1 MENSHTNFKA
11 GFVALIGRPNVGKSS
26 VINALIGEK
35 VAAVSSK
42 PQTTRNAIRCIF
54 TTENQQIVFVDTPG
68 IHKPQHALGDFMI
81 QEASDALSQVDVV
94 CYMVE
99 AGDRSLSDKD
109 KMILETLAEQKLPI
123 ILVINKTDTLS
134 GPEQYKKAE
143 TLYTKYFSP
152 AAVVPVSAVKK
163 NNLELLA
170 DTVGKFLPEQP
181 CIYPE
186 DMIMDST
193 ERFLAAEIIREKIFC
208 HTEEEVPHGV
218 AVVIDEFKT
227 PEEFPELKTAVIR
240 ATVVVDRPGQ
250 KGIIIGKSGSMLKKI
265 GSEARKDLEE
275 KFGYPIFLQIW
286 VKVKPG
292 WKKSEQEL
300 RRLGYSF

>member
-250 KGIIIGKSGSMLKKI
+250 KGIIIGKSGLMLKKI

>member
-1 MENSHTNFKA
+1 MENNSTKFKA

-26 VINALIGEK
+26 LVNALIGEK
-35 VAAVSSK
+35 VAAVSPK

-54 TTENQQIVFVDTPG
+54 TSKKRQIIFVDTPG
-68 IHKPQHALGDFMI
+68 IHKPQHALGEYMI
-81 QEASDALSQVDVV
+81 QEASDVLSQVDAI
-94 CYMVE
+94 CYLVE
-99 AGDRSLSDKD
+99 AGDRSVGDKD
-109 KMILETLAEQKLPI
+109 KMILETLTEQRLPV
-123 ILVINKTDTLS
+123 ILIINKVDTLS
-134 GPEQYKKAE
+134 DKDQYKKAE
-143 TLYTKYFSP
+143 ALYRKYISP
-152 AAVVPVSAVKK
+152 VAVVAISALKK
-163 NNLELLA
+163 INLELLA
-170 DTVGKFLPEQP
+170 ETVGEYLPEQP

-208 HTEEEVPHGV
+208 NTDEEVPHGV

-227 PEEFPELKTAVIR
+227 PDEFPELKTAVIR

-250 KGIIIGKSGSMLKKI
+250 KGIIIGKAGSMLKKI

-292 WKKSEQEL
+292 WKKSEEEL